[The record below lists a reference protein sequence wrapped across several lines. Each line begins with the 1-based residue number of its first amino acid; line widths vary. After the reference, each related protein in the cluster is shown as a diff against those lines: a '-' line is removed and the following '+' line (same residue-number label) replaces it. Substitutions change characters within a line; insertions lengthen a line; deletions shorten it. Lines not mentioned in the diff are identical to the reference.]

1 MIATVPAIPLG
12 LIHYEEREVDKL
24 IMSKKKEV
32 PGQITMFEFQK
43 ELERI
48 KDIHKRLKQA
58 YKKLFPDKDDTYF
71 TELLTYLDVNGDIIE
86 EARKIDSEGKIIE
99 DAEKLA
105 EAIKRDP
112 LLKDVVK
119 HYDTIVLLAYRSPS
133 KASSFSK
140 TEHGFVHDTPVLY
153 HQVINQRDRSAKEIE
168 LGDNLTMLTDMLV
181 IKFTALAHKGD
192 STEKLEQLRH
202 IDLDVADYCL
212 LRKLES
218 EKKAKETLRRDI
230 VGLFDRAVLIADGE
244 PGTRAR
250 VMRVIDAY
258 DAGKDFKP
266 KCRKGVFRI
275 SLSMEFARE
284 AVEKGIVHYY
294 PSALFAVDTKR
305 HPHSYRLGTRLAYL
319 YNIDNKGVTID
330 KLLDWLSLMPTK
342 EEVKKEGRHYT
353 RLIRDTFERDLL
365 HLKEIGVLSDY
376 NYYYKG
382 RLVSNLPEEELAK
395 SDFDAWTG
403 YVLRVKFA
411 EGQNPRELAKVDD
424 EKAPTLPA

>member
-1 MIATVPAIPLG
+1 MIATAPAIPLG

-43 ELERI
+43 ELERM
-48 KDIHKRLKQA
+48 KDLHKRLRQA
-58 YKKLFPDKDDTYF
+58 YKKLFPDKDDIYF

-86 EARKIDSEGKIIE
+86 EARRIDSEEKIIE

-133 KASSFSK
+133 KTASFSK

-181 IKFTALAHKGD
+181 IKFTALVHKGD

-250 VMRVIDAY
+250 VMRVIDSFE
-258 DAGKDFKP
+258 AGKDFKP

-275 SLSMEFARE
+275 SLSMEFAKE

-382 RLVSNLPEEELAK
+382 RLVSNLPEEEIAK
-395 SDFDAWTG
+395 SDFDTWTG
-403 YVLRVKFA
+403 YVLKVKFA
-411 EGQNPRELAKVDD
+411 EGQNPRGLAKEDE